1 MKDSGNS
8 LLDSDPLAIEIAESE
23 VQQSESLS
31 VEHDDDFYYFYA
43 TQGRQSGRF
52 YWQTLAPD
60 WMLAS
65 MFQSFLDRPPGKPL
79 DMAQRTLSQSRASK
93 IRKYATD
100 ARLADQFYIIPPIVV
115 LADIPEDAEF
125 WFEQYV
131 DEDGGSVLLRP
142 VGVLRLPIETSF
154 SVADGQTRLAAIAA
168 AAQQNANLFEGE
180 TLPMMIL
187 PDYGTAIK
195 RQIFLDINQH
205 ACKPNKSLVS
215 LFDHRD
221 QISDVTREVMFAV
234 KIFAD
239 FTALEAVNV
248 SPKSGDLFTLNNL
261 REANKLLLR
270 GVKENQVQVATEY
283 WKAVA
288 KNILVWRQASRSS
301 DRAQCAGHC
310 GQPSA
315 SARQSSRSN
324 SSTEKYQLLS

>member
-1 MKDSGNS
+1 
-8 LLDSDPLAIEIAESE
+8 
-23 VQQSESLS
+23 
-31 VEHDDDFYYFYA
+31 
-43 TQGRQSGRF
+43 
-52 YWQTLAPD
+52 
-60 WMLAS
+60 

-301 DRAQCAGHC
+301 DRAQIRQGTIAFNAITLNALGIVGNRLHQQDSQAEVIARLKNINFSVDNPEWENLIRFGGRIVKNNDTCRALAEYIC
-310 GQPSA
+310 TRIQP
-315 SARQSSRSN
+315 
-324 SSTEKYQLLS
+324 